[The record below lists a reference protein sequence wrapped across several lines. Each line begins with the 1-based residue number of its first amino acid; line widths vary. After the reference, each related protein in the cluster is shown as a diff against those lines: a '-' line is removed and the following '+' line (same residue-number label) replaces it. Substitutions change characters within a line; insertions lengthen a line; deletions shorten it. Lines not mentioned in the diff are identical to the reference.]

1 MNKINKNITV
11 FSNNH
16 IDMIF
21 YKGDKAALVNKKD
34 KEMLEELTENHQ
46 VVITLEDGILNGGFG
61 EKIASFYGNK
71 DMKVLNFGAY
81 KEFTNR
87 VPIPELYKRYH
98 LTEELIV
105 SDIKAVLK

>member
-1 MNKINKNITV
+1 MKSTGELINPKFITGLDENLLENLK
-11 FSNNH
+11 NNH
-16 IDMIF
+16 NI
-21 YKGDKAALVNKKD
+21 
-34 KEMLEELTENHQ
+34 
-46 VVITLEDGILNGGFG
+46 VITLEDGILDGGFG
-61 EKIASFYGNK
+61 QKIASFYGNK

-87 VPIPELYKRYH
+87 VPIPELYERYH